1 MKIWLVLGRI
11 QMQQSRGRESKW
23 KIAATPLRLH
33 YVTLKMIVYGEKET
47 WDVMVRLQHDP
58 LNSLDLSIRVFM
70 VDQAQWHCWDYMI
83 MKAAYA
89 TGFTS
94 ISTNLILQ
102 VVILSKIFKVLQIFT
117 FIEKRMS
124 YGDYQTSSW
133 EDLSKKKRIS
143 IFSIWFVS

>member
-1 MKIWLVLGRI
+1 
-11 QMQQSRGRESKW
+11 
-23 KIAATPLRLH
+23 
-33 YVTLKMIVYGEKET
+33 
-47 WDVMVRLQHDP
+47 
-58 LNSLDLSIRVFM
+58 
-70 VDQAQWHCWDYMI
+70 

-124 YGDYQTSSW
+124 YGDYQTSS
-133 EDLSKKKRIS
+133 
-143 IFSIWFVS
+143 